1 MTSDPWMTRQ
11 AHDRVERLF
20 LQRWSPRSFD
30 GSPVPEEDLAVM
42 FEAAR
47 WAPSEFNH
55 QPWRF
60 LYAHHGDA
68 NWARFLSLLI
78 PFNAGWA
85 KDAGVLIFILSEIM
99 RGAGD
104 KARPSHSHSFDAG
117 AAWALLA
124 LQATAMGYHAH
135 GMTGVDFDRARIEL
149 GVPEGFRMEAAAVVG
164 RRDLP
169 DRLPEGLRER
179 ELPSARKPVSEIAFA
194 GAFPHAWLA
203 GDPQSS

>member
-11 AHDRVERLF
+11 THDRVERLF

-30 GSPVPEEDLAVM
+30 RSPVPEEDLAVM

-60 LYAHHGDA
+60 LYAHNGDA
-68 NWARFLSLLI
+68 NWERFLSLLI

-99 RGAGD
+99 RGTGD
-104 KARPSHSHSFDAG
+104 KVSPSHSHSFDAG

-135 GMTGVDFDRARIEL
+135 GMTGVDFDRARAEL
-149 GVPEGFRMEAAAVVG
+149 GIPEGFRMEAAAVVG
-164 RRDLP
+164 RRDQP

-194 GAFPHAWLA
+194 GAFPQAWLH
-203 GDPQSS
+203 DPR